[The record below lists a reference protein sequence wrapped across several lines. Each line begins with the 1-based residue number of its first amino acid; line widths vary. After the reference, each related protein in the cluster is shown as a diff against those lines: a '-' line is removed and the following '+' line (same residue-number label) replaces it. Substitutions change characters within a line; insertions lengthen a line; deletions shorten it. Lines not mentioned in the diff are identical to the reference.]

1 MSLLIAIFTF
11 VLVLVSLFLVLVVL
25 MQKAK
30 NDGGMGAALGG
41 GATEATFGADTGN
54 VLTKATINS
63 AIAFFV
69 LCLLLYLGHIH
80 LHSEA
85 TTEASSALPDIEAA
99 ETALPDFAPATE
111 AAMEAENGTPAVVAP
126 DLDTPAA
133 SAETEDDSSTGEEPS
148 S

>member
-1 MSLLIAIFTF
+1 MDLLITIFTF
-11 VLVLVSLFLVLVVL
+11 VLILVSLFLVLLVL

-69 LCLLLYLGHIH
+69 LSLFLYLGNIYIRNNAVA
-80 LHSEA
+80 EA
-85 TTEASSALPDIEAA
+85 GSALPDIAA
-99 ETALPDFAPATE
+99 PANSAPATQGAFSTE
-111 AAMEAENGTPAVVAP
+111 PAPAVLAP
-126 DLDTPAA
+126 PLDAPAA
-133 SAETEDDSSTGEEPS
+133 VETEPNS
-148 S
+148 

>member
-1 MSLLIAIFTF
+1 MNLLIGIFTF
-11 VLVLVSLFLVLVVL
+11 VLILISLFLVLLVL

-69 LCLLLYLGHIH
+69 LSLLLYLGHIH
-80 LHSEA
+80 MRNAAA
-85 TTEASSALPDIEAA
+85 TADGTALPDIVAPTTEM
-99 ETALPDFAPATE
+99 PFAPATE
-111 AAMEAENGTPAVVAP
+111 EAMSAAPETSGIVAPELGGEAAEAE
-126 DLDTPAA
+126 
-133 SAETEDDSSTGEEPS
+133 SSPEPQP
-148 S
+148 

>member
-1 MSLLIAIFTF
+1 MNLLIGIFTF
-11 VLVLVSLFLVLVVL
+11 VLILVSLFMVLLVL

-69 LCLLLYLGHIH
+69 LSLLLYLGHIYVRN
-80 LHSEA
+80 SSAEA
-85 TTEASSALPDIEAA
+85 AGSALPTIEAPVSA
-99 ETALPDFAPATE
+99 MPDFAPATTE
-111 AAMEAENGTPAVVAP
+111 SMEGAEVMAP
-126 DLDTPAA
+126 DLDASMAEPAPA
-133 SAETEDDSSTGEEPS
+133 TEPQS
-148 S
+148 

>member
-1 MSLLIAIFTF
+1 MNLLIAIFTF
-11 VLVLVSLFLVLVVL
+11 VLIIVSLFLVLLVL

-69 LCLLLYLGHIH
+69 LSLLLYLGHIYVRNNAAA
-80 LHSEA
+80 EA
-85 TTEASSALPDIEAA
+85 GSALPDIAVPAA
-99 ETALPDFAPATE
+99 ALPDFAPA
-111 AAMEAENGTPAVVAP
+111 AEDSLSGETAPSVVAP
-126 DLDTPAA
+126 ALDAPAA
-133 SAETEDDSSTGEEPS
+133 DETEPNP
-148 S
+148 

>member
-1 MSLLIAIFTF
+1 MNLLIGIFTF
-11 VLVLVSLFLVLVVL
+11 VLILVSLFLVLLVL

-69 LCLLLYLGHIH
+69 LSLLLYLGHIH
-80 LHSEA
+80 VRNSAAEA
-85 TTEASSALPDIEAA
+85 EGTALPTIEAPA
-99 ETALPDFAPATE
+99 SAMPDFAPATE
-111 AAMEAENGTPAVVAP
+111 EAMEGSEAPVIITP
-126 DLDTPAA
+126 DLNTEEPAA
-133 SAETEDDSSTGEEPS
+133 ATEPQS
-148 S
+148 

>member
-1 MSLLIAIFTF
+1 MSLLIGIFTF
-11 VLVLVSLFLVLVVL
+11 VLILVSLFLVLLVL

-69 LCLLLYLGHIH
+69 LSLGLYLGHIH
-80 LHSEA
+80 MRNSAAAEA
-85 TTEASSALPDIEAA
+85 GSALPDIEAPA
-99 ETALPDFAPATE
+99 GALPDFAPVE
-111 AAMEAENGTPAVVAP
+111 ADAAPAVVAP
-126 DLDTPAA
+126 ELEAPAA
-133 SAETEDDSSTGEEPS
+133 TEDAEPTP
-148 S
+148 

>member
-1 MSLLIAIFTF
+1 MSLLIGIFTF
-11 VLVLVSLFLVLVVL
+11 VLILVSLFLVLLVL

-69 LCLLLYLGHIH
+69 LSLLLYLGHIH
-80 LHSEA
+80 MRNSSAAEA
-85 TTEASSALPDIEAA
+85 GSALPEIGAPA
-99 ETALPDFAPATE
+99 GTLPDFAPTGADAAPAVMAPELDAPVATE
-111 AAMEAENGTPAVVAP
+111 DAEPTP
-126 DLDTPAA
+126 
-133 SAETEDDSSTGEEPS
+133 
-148 S
+148 

>member
-1 MSLLIAIFTF
+1 MNLLIGIFTF
-11 VLVLVSLFLVLVVL
+11 ILILVSLFMVLLVL

-69 LCLLLYLGHIH
+69 LSLLLYLSHIYVRNS
-80 LHSEA
+80 SEA
-85 TTEASSALPDIEAA
+85 AAGSALPTIEA
-99 ETALPDFAPATE
+99 
-111 AAMEAENGTPAVVAP
+111 
-126 DLDTPAA
+126 PAA
-133 SAETEDDSSTGEEPS
+133 PMSDIDTAEPTTSTEPQP
-148 S
+148 

>member
-1 MSLLIAIFTF
+1 MNLLIGIFTF
-11 VLVLVSLFLVLVVL
+11 VLILVSLFLVLLVL

-69 LCLLLYLGHIH
+69 LSLLLYLGHIH
-80 LHSEA
+80 VRNSAAEA
-85 TTEASSALPDIEAA
+85 AGSALPTIDVPAD
-99 ETALPDFAPATE
+99 TTMPNFAPATE
-111 AAMEAENGTPAVVAP
+111 DAMEAGEVPAIIAP
-126 DLDTPAA
+126 ELDTTATTEEPAA
-133 SAETEDDSSTGEEPS
+133 ATEPQP
-148 S
+148 

>member
-1 MSLLIAIFTF
+1 MNLLIAIFTF
-11 VLVLVSLFLVLVVL
+11 VLILVSLFLVLLVL

-69 LCLLLYLGHIH
+69 LSLMLYLGHIYVRNNAAA
-80 LHSEA
+80 EA
-85 TTEASSALPDIEAA
+85 GSALPDIEVPAA
-99 ETALPDFAPATE
+99 AMPDFAPATE
-111 AAMEAENGTPAVVAP
+111 AAMQQDAAATVVAP
-126 DLDTPAA
+126 EIDAPAP
-133 SAETEDDSSTGEEPS
+133 AETDDTEPNP
-148 S
+148 

>member
-1 MSLLIAIFTF
+1 MNLLIGIFTF
-11 VLVLVSLFLVLVVL
+11 VLILVSLFLVLIVL

-69 LCLLLYLGHIH
+69 LSLLLYLGHIH
-80 LHSEA
+80 IRNSAAEA
-85 TTEASSALPDIEAA
+85 AGSALPDIEAPA
-99 ETALPDFAPATE
+99 ATTGLPGFAPATE
-111 AAMEAENGTPAVVAP
+111 EALEAGEAPAIVTP
-126 DLDTPAA
+126 DLDVPAA
-133 SAETEDDSSTGEEPS
+133 DAADSETATEPQS
-148 S
+148 

>member
-1 MSLLIAIFTF
+1 MNLLIGIFTF
-11 VLVLVSLFLVLVVL
+11 VLILVSLFLVLLVL

-69 LCLLLYLGHIH
+69 LSLGLYLGHIH
-80 LHSEA
+80 MRNSAAAEA
-85 TTEASSALPDIEAA
+85 GSALPDIEAPA
-99 ETALPDFAPATE
+99 AALSDFAPATE
-111 AAMEAENGTPAVVAP
+111 DALSTDDAPAVVAP
-126 DLDTPAA
+126 ELDAPAA
-133 SAETEDDSSTGEEPS
+133 TEDAEPTP
-148 S
+148 

>member
-1 MSLLIAIFTF
+1 MSLLIGIFTF
-11 VLVLVSLFLVLVVL
+11 VLILVSLFLVLLVL

-69 LCLLLYLGHIH
+69 LSLGLYLGHIH
-80 LHSEA
+80 MRNSAAAEA
-85 TTEASSALPDIEAA
+85 GSALPDIEAPA
-99 ETALPDFAPATE
+99 GALPDFAPVE
-111 AAMEAENGTPAVVAP
+111 ADTAPAVVAP
-126 DLDTPAA
+126 ELDAPAA
-133 SAETEDDSSTGEEPS
+133 TEDAEPTP
-148 S
+148 